1 MSHPTND
8 PVAPELFAAVF
19 QSLDIPIVVVDY
31 ATRRVVAV
39 NRAFTSESGYTAEQL
54 IGRETRELSLFPS
67 EAARDQLYA
76 KLAEQKQLTTTV
88 VGQSPDGNVAE
99 LTLCLSLAEVG
110 GRRYMVIYTKFMNTL
125 LDETHQVEQRLR
137 DVLAVVP
144 GVIYQYRYDAA
155 GKGRFTYLSHKT
167 EALWG
172 ITAKDIV
179 MHEGCF
185 WEHVPYEH
193 RREARDSFAAAA
205 ANRSPWE
212 WKFPLRHVRTGEEH
226 WFYCIAFPK
235 MLPDGGT
242 LWTGFVSDITQLHR
256 LQEAQQAAQTLLQE
270 ERLQKNKLESLGT
283 LAGGIAHDVNNLLA
297 VLTGNLGLIKRDTS
311 LGEESQRRLESIERA
326 TERAKLLA
334 KQLLTFAKGGDPVL
348 ENVSPEVFVVEPM
361 QCILEGRG
369 VEVAFHC
376 STPLWRVRADVGQL
390 SQVFQNLA
398 TNAADAMPEGGQVR
412 VHLQNRTLAGQDVPG
427 LAAGDYVHISVTDT
441 GSGIAPEHLSRIFD
455 PYFTTKADGHGL
467 GLAIVYSVISK
478 HGGHISVTSTLGVGT
493 RFDVYLPARKT
504 MEVTLESAVLTGD
517 EADRIAN
524 RRLLVMDDDELVR
537 EMLGTALETFGYSVV
552 ACRAGEEAIERYQA
566 AMANGSP
573 FLAVILDLHI
583 NRGMGGRETL
593 ERLRQLDPQ
602 VTAIVCSGYHDD
614 SIMANYRLYG
624 FAAKLP
630 KPFDIEA
637 LGAVLGR
644 LFPDASKP

>member
-8 PVAPELFAAVF
+8 SVAPELFAAVF

-39 NRAFTSESGYTAEQL
+39 NRAFTSKSGYTAEQL

-67 EAARDQLYA
+67 EESRDRLYA
-76 KLAEQKQLTTTV
+76 TLAEQKQLTTTV
-88 VGQSPDGNVAE
+88 VGQAPDGNVAE

-110 GRRYMVIYTKFMNTL
+110 SRRYMVIYTKFMNTL
-125 LDETHQVEQRLR
+125 LDETHRVEQRLR
-137 DVLAVVP
+137 DVLEVVP
-144 GVIYQYRYDAA
+144 GVIYQYCYDAA
-155 GKGRFTYLSHKT
+155 GKGRFTYLSNKT

-193 RREARDSFAAAA
+193 RREARDSFLAAA
-205 ANRSPWE
+205 ANCSPWE
-212 WKFPLRHVRTGEEH
+212 WRFLLRHVRTGEEH
-226 WFYCIAFPK
+226 WFYCIAYPK
-235 MLPDGGT
+235 MLSDGST

-270 ERLQKNKLESLGT
+270 ERLQKSKLESLGT

-297 VLTGNLGLIKRDTS
+297 VLTGNLGLIKRDAS
-311 LGEESQRRLESIERA
+311 LGEESKRRLESIERA
-326 TERAKLLA
+326 TERAKLFA

-361 QCILEGRG
+361 HYILEGRG
-369 VEVAFHC
+369 VDVTFHL
-376 STPLWRVRADVGQL
+376 STPLWHVRADVGQL

-412 VHLQNRTLAGQDVPG
+412 VHLQNRTLGQQDIPG
-427 LAAGDYVHISVTDT
+427 LPAGNYVHITVTDT

-467 GLAIVYSVISK
+467 GLAIAYSVISK

-493 RFDVYLPARKT
+493 RFDVYLPAK
-504 MEVTLESAVLTGD
+504 EVTEPTSKSAAPISDKT
-517 EADRIAN
+517 N
-524 RRLLVMDDDELVR
+524 RTYRLLVMDDDDLVR
-537 EMLGTALETFGYSVV
+537 EMLGTALESFGYKAVT
-552 ACRAGEEAIERYQA
+552 CRAGEEAIAHYREA
-566 AMANGSP
+566 LTGDDP
-573 FLAVILDLHI
+573 FLGVILDLHI
-583 NRGMGGRETL
+583 SRGMGGRETL
-593 ERLRQLDPQ
+593 ERLRQLNPQ
-602 VTAIVCSGYHDD
+602 VTAIACSGYHDD
-614 SIMANYRLYG
+614 GIMANYRAYG

-630 KPFDIEA
+630 KPFDIDT
-637 LGAVLGR
+637 LRDILNN
-644 LFPDASKP
+644 LFPCPPIS